1 MAKIRVLIAEDHEMV
16 REGLKLIL
24 SSQSDIEVVGDAGDG
39 RTAIEFAQSLKPDVV
54 IMDISMPQM
63 NGLKAT
69 VKLKGCC
76 PDVQVLALTRHKDHG
91 YLQQILRAGASGYV
105 LKQSSPSEVVH
116 AIRAVAKG
124 GKYLDPAVADKLL
137 GSLVGRDVTRP
148 SKSADITD
156 REEEVLRLTS
166 WGHSNKDIAN
176 RLDLSVKTVEVHKTN
191 AMKKLG
197 MNSRIDIV
205 RYAVL
210 QGWMEST

>member
-63 NGLKAT
+63 NGLNAT
-69 VKLKGCC
+69 VKLKGRG

-124 GKYLDPAVADKLL
+124 GKYLDPAVADK
-137 GSLVGRDVTRP
+137 
-148 SKSADITD
+148 
-156 REEEVLRLTS
+156 
-166 WGHSNKDIAN
+166 
-176 RLDLSVKTVEVHKTN
+176 
-191 AMKKLG
+191 
-197 MNSRIDIV
+197 
-205 RYAVL
+205 
-210 QGWMEST
+210 